1 MLKRISKLQALRVVS
16 QIMFLISMPELFTL
30 IFNQLKKAYSMA
42 IKGNPGI
49 ISIWPELLA
58 MVIIFIITIVLGRFF
73 CGWLCT
79 FGAMND
85 FIYIISKKVFR
96 TKFKVREK
104 VDSILKYLKYVILI
118 FIIVAIWTNGSK
130 SFDSYSPWDTFAQ
143 VYNISGAMTIHT
155 GGFILLVIIAVGAV
169 FIERFF
175 CRYLCPLGAILVIL
189 SKARILKIKKFRDKC
204 GPCRICTNNCS
215 MGIKLYQMNKVSSG
229 ECINCFKCIDVCS
242 RKNAQLNI
250 LGENV
255 NPLLPSA
262 ITIAAFT
269 GVNALGSIINDATIK
284 NSANNTATSSSD
296 INKPEQ
302 KKYKDGT
309 YVGIGAGENADLK
322 VSVTVSNGKISS
334 VKILSANEPDGKEA
348 LKIIPKEIVDAQ
360 SANVDVISGA
370 TMTSGGIKMAVRD
383 ALSQAEVT
391 SAATVS
397 EDSNQEEYKDGTYTG
412 VGEGKNPNLKVS
424 VTVTVSN
431 GKVSNI
437 DVLSANEPNGEEALK
452 IIPKEI
458 IDEQSTD
465 VDVVSGATM
474 TSNGILMAVDDALSQ
489 AEINYNGQNKY
500 KNGTYTG
507 VGQGKNPGLI
517 VSVTINNDKISSI
530 EFEADNE
537 PKGKEAF
544 GIITK
549 EIIDAQSTNVDTV
562 SGATM
567 TSNGIIMAVNDAL
580 NQAKINN

>member
-1 MLKRISKLQALRVVS
+1 MLKRISKLQALRLVS
-16 QIMFLISMPELFTL
+16 QIMFLIFIPELFTL
-30 IFNQLKKAYSMA
+30 IFDQLKRAYSMA
-42 IKGNPGI
+42 IKGNTDI
-49 ISIWPELLA
+49 ISIWPQLLA

-96 TKFKVREK
+96 TKFKVSEK

-118 FIIVAIWTNGSK
+118 FIIVDIWTSGSK
-130 SFDSYSPWDTFAQ
+130 AFDSYSPWDTFAQ
-143 VYNISGAMTIHT
+143 VYNISGAITIHT

-175 CRYLCPLGAILVIL
+175 CRYLCPLGAILAIL

-215 MGIKLYQMNKVSSG
+215 MGIKLYQMDKVSSE
-229 ECINCFKCIDVCS
+229 ECINCFKCIEVCP

-262 ITIAAFT
+262 ITIAVFT
-269 GVNALGSIINDATIK
+269 GVNALGSVMNDVTIK
-284 NSANNTATSSSD
+284 NSVNNTAASSSD

-302 KKYKDGT
+302 KKYKDGI
-309 YVGIGAGENADLK
+309 YIGVGAGENPNLK
-322 VSVTVSNGKISS
+322 VSVKVSNGKVSS
-334 VKILSANEPDGKEA
+334 VEILSANEPDGKEA
-348 LKIIPKEIVDAQ
+348 LKVIPKEIVDAQ
-360 SANVDVISGA
+360 SANVDAISGA
-370 TMTSGGIKMAVRD
+370 TMTSDGIIMAVKD
-383 ALSQAEVT
+383 ALSQAEVN
-391 SAATVS
+391 SSSTVS
-397 EDSNQEEYKDGTYTG
+397 EDSNQEEYKDGAYTG

-424 VTVTVSN
+424 VTVRN
-431 GKVSNI
+431 GKISNI
-437 DVLSANEPNGEEALK
+437 DVLSANEPNEEKTLK

-465 VDVVSGATM
+465 VDAVSGATM
-474 TSNGILMAVDDALSQ
+474 TSNGIMMAVDDALSR
-489 AEINYNGQNKY
+489 AEINDNGQNKY

-517 VSVTINNDKISSI
+517 VSVTINNDRISSI
-530 EFEADNE
+530 EFQADNE
-537 PKGKEAF
+537 PKGKEAY

-549 EIIDAQSTNVDTV
+549 EIIDAQSTSVDAV

>member
-1 MLKRISKLQALRVVS
+1 MLKRILKLQILRLIS
-16 QIMFLISMPELFTL
+16 QIMFLIFMPALFTL
-30 IFNQLKKAYSMA
+30 IFDQLKKAYSMA
-42 IKGNPGI
+42 IKGNTSI
-49 ISIWPELLA
+49 ISIWPQLLA
-58 MVIIFIITIVLGRFF
+58 MIIIFIITIVLGRFF

-85 FIYIISKKVFR
+85 FIYIISKKVFG
-96 TKFKVREK
+96 TKFKVSEK

-118 FIIVAIWTNGSK
+118 FIIVDIWTSGSK
-130 SFDSYSPWDTFAQ
+130 TFDSYSPWDTFAQ
-143 VYNISGAMTIHT
+143 FYNISGAITIHT
-155 GGFILLVIIAVGAV
+155 GGFILLVIIVVGAV

-175 CRYLCPLGAILVIL
+175 CRYLCPLGAVFAIL

-204 GPCRICTNNCS
+204 GSCKICTNNCS
-215 MGIKLYQMNKVSSG
+215 MGIKLYQIDKVSSG
-229 ECINCFKCIDVCS
+229 ECINCFKCIDVCP

-269 GVNALGSIINDATIK
+269 GVNTLGNVMNDVTLK

-296 INKPEQ
+296 ISKPEQ

-309 YVGIGAGENADLK
+309 YVGIGAGETPNLK
-322 VSVTVSNGKISS
+322 VSVTVSDGKISS

-348 LKIIPKEIVDAQ
+348 LKVIPKEIVDAQ

-370 TMTSGGIKMAVRD
+370 TMTSGGIKMAVKD

-391 SAATVS
+391 SVAIVS

-412 VGEGKNPNLKVS
+412 VGDGKNSNLKVS
-424 VTVTVSN
+424 VTVSN
-431 GKVSNI
+431 GKISSVKI
-437 DVLSANEPNGEEALK
+437 LSANEPNGEEALK

-474 TSNGILMAVDDALSQ
+474 TSNGIMAAVYDALSQ

-517 VSVTINNDKISSI
+517 VSVTIYNDKISNI
-530 EFEADNE
+530 EFETDNE

-549 EIIDAQSTNVDTV
+549 EITDTQSTSVDTV

>member
-1 MLKRISKLQALRVVS
+1 MLKRISKLQALRLVS
-16 QIMFLISMPELFTL
+16 QIMFLISMPELFAL
-30 IFNQLKKAYSMA
+30 IFNQLIKVYSMA
-42 IKGNPGI
+42 IKGNLGA

-58 MVIIFIITIVLGRFF
+58 IVITFIITIVLGRFF

-96 TKFKVREK
+96 TKFKVSKK
-104 VDSILKYLKYVILI
+104 VDSILKYLKYVLLV
-118 FIIVAIWTNGSK
+118 FIIVNIWTNGSK

-143 VYNISGAMTIHT
+143 VYNISGAITIHT
-155 GGFILLVIIAVGAV
+155 GGFILLVIIAFGAV

-175 CRYLCPLGAILVIL
+175 CRYFCPLGAILAIL

-204 GPCRICTNNCS
+204 GSCKICTNNCS
-215 MGIKLYQMNKVSSG
+215 IGIKLYQMDKVSSG
-229 ECINCFKCIDVCS
+229 ECINCFKCIYVCP

-250 LGENV
+250 LGETV

-269 GVNALGSIINDATIK
+269 GVNALGSVMNDVMIK
-284 NSANNTATSSSD
+284 NLANNTATNSSD
-296 INKPEQ
+296 ISKPEQ

-309 YVGIGAGENADLK
+309 YVGIGAGENPNLK
-322 VSVTVSNGKISS
+322 VSVKVSNGKISS
-334 VKILSANEPDGKEA
+334 VEILSANEADGKEA
-348 LKIIPKEIVDAQ
+348 LKVIPKEIVDAQ
-360 SANVDVISGA
+360 SVNVDAISGA
-370 TMTSGGIKMAVRD
+370 TMTSGGIMTAVKD

-391 SAATVS
+391 SSATVS
-397 EDSNQEEYKDGTYTG
+397 EDSNQEEYKDGVYTG
-412 VGEGKNPNLKVS
+412 VGEGKNSNLKVL
-424 VTVTVSN
+424 VKVNN
-431 GKVSNI
+431 GKISSI
-437 DVLSANEPNGEEALK
+437 KILSANEPNGEEALK

-474 TSNGILMAVDDALSQ
+474 TSNGIMMAVDDALSQ
-489 AEINYNGQNKY
+489 AEINDNGQNKY
-500 KNGTYTG
+500 KNGTYIG
-507 VGQGKNPGLI
+507 VGQGKNPGLK

-530 EFEADNE
+530 EFLADDE
-537 PKGKEAF
+537 PNGKEAF

-549 EIIDAQSTNVDTV
+549 KIIDAQSASVDAV

-567 TSNGIIMAVNDAL
+567 TSNGVMMAVNDAL